1 MAKTERYETVIRLNT
16 DQAKQ
21 EIDAL
26 QKKYEDLRKKQAG
39 LAPDSTKYKSLQKE
53 IDKITSKL
61 EMTKNRVESV
71 NDALQGMSDA
81 KPKQLRDTIR
91 DINALLNS
99 GDIERGSREWKEL
112 TAALKE
118 ANTQLNHIKQETKAS
133 QPIFQGFF
141 KFLNDSWGGL
151 MILFQSV
158 TGITQ
163 TIRKSVEDFAQMEEE
178 MADVRKYTGLADAA
192 VRDLNEDLKRMD
204 TRTSREQLNRLAGSA
219 GRLGKDA
226 KKDILEFVEAGD
238 MINIALGDD
247 LGDGAIEKVGKLAM
261 AFGEDKKK
269 GLKGAMLSTGSAINE
284 LVQNSSAMGGF
295 LVDFTARV
303 AGFGKQIGLT
313 QAQIMGF
320 GTVMD
325 ENLLRDEMAATAFGN
340 MLTKMQT
347 DTEKFARIAG
357 MDVKAFTKLLNED
370 ANAAVLALADNL
382 KKADPQT
389 MMKMLDDMGLD
400 GSRAVAV
407 LATLAD
413 KIDDVRKH
421 QERANKAYQEGTSV
435 IKEYEIKNNTAQA
448 KIDKC
453 KKKFHEMTVELGE
466 RLVPVV
472 EHTITGASVL
482 ARMLSVLTEFI
493 VKHGRAVVILT
504 GYITAMTIAMNIN
517 TIAGKASNA
526 VGTVTNALMK
536 ARMALMNN
544 LRQAYVAWR
553 IVIATVTANHVRL
566 NSAMVDMKRLQMTNI
581 WGALATVILT
591 VGVAIYGAV
600 KAWKSHSEAVRNSL
614 QQVKEMRAQQ
624 ELAGDLNKSVN
635 ESIAEQKTKVEQLTR
650 VIHSNA
656 YSVDERRNAIK
667 TLQSIVP
674 EYHAS
679 ISKEGQLYNDNST
692 AIKQYIRDLKD
703 AALAEAIYQK
713 KVEINKKK
721 LELSFKQNRIE
732 GSLKAVQA
740 YRDTQQQTTNAW
752 VDSDGRVHYTDNKSI
767 ATMTVKTASALE
779 SDRQQKIHEE
789 RLENVKSETKTV
801 EAEDRYLD
809 TVLQKNRKVNELY
822 TKKVTGS
829 NTPVTPTST
838 TPTQY
843 ESESDRKKREAE
855 AKKAA
860 AEKLEQ
866 MREADKEAKAIMDNR
881 LAENLLNYQAGLQDY
896 RQFMAN
902 QEKIQ
907 REGLQARRDAWDE
920 DTAEYAKY
928 QKQLAAL
935 QLNGD
940 QERTRQSAA
949 AIDRDQRIMREW
961 LKSRFDDQNSEYY
974 QNEVA
979 LNEALYEQDIEFL
992 REKAKLYRKGSL
1004 ERMQIEWEIQ
1014 DREDLHQLEQQRT
1027 FQQMVDN
1034 LKTTYLQQG
1043 NAKREQIELNALE
1056 ELNKKKL
1063 LTEEEYQR
1071 AKLAI
1076 QAQYS
1081 QAQTPDEKTA
1091 AAGADMLKVAQT
1103 SAAKDAGTG
1112 TSTPIYGTISM
1123 YVATMD
1129 KLKELYG
1136 QDEKNHE
1143 AYLAAKQQATAQ
1155 FCQQLASEFQAAYQ
1169 TIGNL
1174 MSAASSYYGAQSDY
1188 EVTMT
1193 KKKYEKQIEAAG
1205 NNQKKVKKLQE
1216 QQAKEEA
1223 AIKTKYNN
1231 RQVKIQIAQALAQTA
1246 TNALNAYGS
1255 AAAIPVVGYILA
1267 PIAAAMAVAAGMLQ
1281 VATIKKQAEAQ
1292 QAGYY
1297 EGGFTGGKR
1306 YRKEAGIV
1314 HEGEFV
1320 ANHQAVNNPNVLP
1333 FLNFLD
1339 QAQRNNT
1346 VGSLTAQDV
1355 SRSMGAAGTTQ
1366 MITPIVNVNT
1376 DNEELRD
1383 AVDGQREATQ
1393 LLVQRLDE
1401 GIQAFAVIDGPNGL
1415 YQALKRFERLIS
1427 KK

>member
-226 KKDILEFVEAGD
+226 KKDIMEFVEAGD
-238 MINIALGDD
+238 MINISLGDD

-692 AIKQYIRDLKD
+692 AIKQYIQDLKD

-740 YRDTQQQTTNAW
+740 YRDANPELF
-752 VDSDGRVHYTDNKSI
+752 VSRKSG
-767 ATMTVKTASALE
+767 AYVGASAIGDGQEMNGYLID
-779 SDRQQKIHEE
+779 SKRQQKIHEE

-838 TPTQY
+838 SPTQY

-896 RQFMAN
+896 RRFMDN

-949 AIDRDQRIMREW
+949 AINRDHKIMREW
-961 LKSRFDDQNSEYY
+961 LKSRFNDQNSEYY

-1027 FQQMVDN
+1027 FQQMVDD

-1043 NAKREQIELNALE
+1043 NAKREQMELNALE

-1112 TSTPIYGTISM
+1112 TSTPIYGNISM

-1155 FCQQLASEFQAAYQ
+1155 FCQQLASEFQSAYQ

-1188 EVTMT
+1188 EVAMT

-1346 VGSLTAQDV
+1346 VGSLTSADV
-1355 SRSMGAAGTTQ
+1355 SRSVGSTQ
-1366 MITPIVNVNT
+1366 VVTPIVNVQNNN
-1376 DNEELRD
+1376 DELRD
-1383 AVDGQREATQ
+1383 TVEASREATEM
-1393 LLVQRLDE
+1393 LVQKLDD
-1401 GIQAFAVIDGPNGL
+1401 GIESYMVVDDNDVEFL
-1415 YQALKRFERLIS
+1415 YRKLKRHERLIN

>member
-21 EIDAL
+21 EIDTL

-163 TIRKSVEDFAQMEEE
+163 TIRKSVEDYAQMEEE

-370 ANAAVLALADNL
+370 ANAAVLALADSL

-581 WGALATVILT
+581 WGALATVVLT

-692 AIKQYIRDLKD
+692 AIKQYIQDLKD

-740 YRDTQQQTTNAW
+740 YRDANPELF
-752 VDSDGRVHYTDNKSI
+752 VSRKSG
-767 ATMTVKTASALE
+767 AYVGASAIGDGQEMNGYLID
-779 SDRQQKIHEE
+779 SKRQQKIHEE

-809 TVLQKNRKVNELY
+809 TVLKKNRKVNELY

-838 TPTQY
+838 SPTQY

-855 AKKAA
+855 AKKAN

-896 RQFMAN
+896 RQFMDN
-902 QEKIQ
+902 QERIQ

-940 QERTRQSAA
+940 QERTRQSAS
-949 AIDRDQRIMREW
+949 AIDRDHKVMREW

-992 REKAKLYRKGSL
+992 QEKAKLYRKGSL
-1004 ERMQIEWEIQ
+1004 ERMQIEWEIEDKE
-1014 DREDLHQLEQQRT
+1014 DRHQLEKQRT
-1027 FQQMVDN
+1027 FQQMVEE

-1043 NAKREQIELNALE
+1043 NAKREQLELNALE
-1056 ELNKKKL
+1056 ELNKQGL
-1063 LTEEEYQR
+1063 LKEEEYQR

-1076 QAQYS
+1076 KAQYA
-1081 QAQTPDEKTA
+1081 QAQTPDENTA
-1091 AAGADMLKVAQT
+1091 AVGADMLKVAQAA
-1103 SAAKDAGTG
+1103 AAKDAGSGTTTPITG
-1112 TSTPIYGTISM
+1112 TVTM
-1123 YVATMD
+1123 YMATME

-1143 AYLAAKQQATAQ
+1143 AYLEAKRLATSQ
-1155 FCQQLASEFQAAYQ
+1155 FCQQLVSEFQAAYQ
-1169 TIGNL
+1169 GIGQML
-1174 MSAASSYYGAQSDY
+1174 SALSSLYSAQADY
-1188 EVTMT
+1188 ETAIT
-1193 KKKYEKQIEAAG
+1193 RKKYEKQIAAAG

-1216 QQAKEEA
+1216 KQAKEEA
-1223 AIKTKYNN
+1223 AIKSKYNK
-1231 RQVKIQIAQALAQTA
+1231 RQMVIQISQAIAQTAMNALQAYGWGMLVGGPIVAAIMAAMATAAGMIQIAA
-1246 TNALNAYGS
+1246 
-1255 AAAIPVVGYILA
+1255 
-1267 PIAAAMAVAAGMLQ
+1267 
-1281 VATIKKQAEAQ
+1281 IKKQQQAQ
-1292 QAGYY
+1292 EAGYY

-1355 SRSMGAAGTTQ
+1355 SRSMGAGGTTQ
-1366 MITPIVNVNT
+1366 MITPIVNVQN
-1376 DNEELRD
+1376 DNPELLDTLERVNENQD
-1383 AVDGQREATQ
+1383 RLATQ
-1393 LLVQRLDE
+1393 LEL
-1401 GIQAFAVIDGPNGL
+1401 GIGVDFPIDGDNGL
-1415 YQALKRFERLIS
+1415 YRRLKRYEKLIS

>member
-192 VRDLNEDLKRMD
+192 VRDLNEDLKRME

-226 KKDILEFVEAGD
+226 KKDIMEFVEAGD
-238 MINIALGDD
+238 MINISLGDD

-347 DTEKFARIAG
+347 DTDKFARIAG

-448 KIDKC
+448 KIEKC

-472 EHTITGASVL
+472 EHTITGASFL
-482 ARMLSVLTEFI
+482 AKMLSVLTEFT

-504 GYITAMTIAMNIN
+504 GYITAMTIAMKTN

-566 NSAMVDMKRLQMTNI
+566 NSAMVDMQRLQMTNI

-591 VGVAIYGAV
+591 VGIAIYGAV

-614 QQVKEMRAQQ
+614 QQAREMRAQQ
-624 ELAGDLNKSVN
+624 ELARDLNKSVN

-692 AIKQYIRDLKD
+692 AIKQYIQDLKD

-740 YRDTQQQTTNAW
+740 YRDANPELF
-752 VDSDGRVHYTDNKSI
+752 VSRKSG
-767 ATMTVKTASALE
+767 AYVGASAIGDGQEMNGYLID
-779 SDRQQKIHEE
+779 SKRQQKIHEE

-838 TPTQY
+838 SPTQY
-843 ESESDRKKREAE
+843 ESESDRKKREVE
-855 AKKAA
+855 AKKAE
-860 AEKLEQ
+860 AEKLKK

-949 AIDRDQRIMREW
+949 AIERDHKIMREW

-992 REKAKLYRKGSL
+992 QEKAKLYRKGSL

-1034 LKTTYLQQG
+1034 LKTSYLQLG
-1043 NAKREQIELNALE
+1043 NAKREQLELNALE

-1081 QAQTPDEKTA
+1081 QAQTPDEKTE

-1143 AYLAAKQQATAQ
+1143 AYLAAKQQATSQ
-1155 FCQQLASEFQAAYQ
+1155 FCQQLASEFQTAYQ

-1188 EVTMT
+1188 EVAMT

-1216 QQAKEEA
+1216 KQAKEEA

-1255 AAAIPVVGYILA
+1255 VVGIPVVGPTLA

-1281 VATIKKQAEAQ
+1281 VAAIKKQAEAQ

-1306 YRKEAGIV
+1306 YRKEAGVV

-1393 LLVQRLDE
+1393 LLVQRLAE

-1415 YQALKRFERLIS
+1415 YQALKRYERLIS

>member
-178 MADVRKYTGLADAA
+178 MADVRKLTGLADAA

-357 MDVKAFTKLLNED
+357 MDVKAFTDLLNKD
-370 ANAAVLALADNL
+370 ANAAVLALADSL

-413 KIDDVRKH
+413 KIDDVRRH

-544 LRQAYVAWR
+544 LQQAYVAWR

-667 TLQSIVP
+667 TLQNIVP

-679 ISKEGQLYNDNST
+679 ISKEGQLYNDNSA
-692 AIKQYIRDLKD
+692 AIKQYIQDLKD

-740 YRDTQQQTTNAW
+740 YRDANPELF
-752 VDSDGRVHYTDNKSI
+752 KSRKSG
-767 ATMTVKTASALE
+767 AYVGASAIGAGQEMNHNLIE
-779 SDRQQKIHEE
+779 SKRQQKIHEE

-838 TPTQY
+838 SPTQY
-843 ESESDRKKREAE
+843 ESESDRKKRETE
-855 AKKAA
+855 AKKAN

-866 MREADKEAKAIMDNR
+866 MREADKETKAIMDNR
-881 LAENLLNYQAGLQDY
+881 LAENMLNYQAGLQDY

-902 QEKIQ
+902 QERIQ

-940 QERTRQSAA
+940 QERTRQTVA
-949 AIDRDQRIMREW
+949 AIDRDHKIMREW

-992 REKAKLYRKGSL
+992 QEKAKLYRKGSL

-1027 FQQMVDN
+1027 FQQMAEN
-1034 LKTTYLQQG
+1034 LKTTYLQQS
-1043 NAKREQIELNALE
+1043 NAKREQLELNALE

-1081 QAQTPDEKTA
+1081 QVQTPDEKTTS
-1091 AAGADMLKVAQT
+1091 AGTDMLKVAQN
-1103 SAAKDAGTG
+1103 SAAKDVGSG
-1112 TSTPIYGTISM
+1112 TSTPIYGTIAM

-1136 QDEKNHE
+1136 QDEQNHA
-1143 AYLAAKQQATAQ
+1143 AYLAAKQQATSQ
-1155 FCQQLASEFQAAYQ
+1155 FCQQLASEFQTAYQ

-1188 EVTMT
+1188 EVAMT
-1193 KKKYEKQIEAAG
+1193 KKKYEKEIEAAG
-1205 NNQKKVKKLQE
+1205 NNEKKVKILKE
-1216 QQAKEEA
+1216 KQAKEEA

-1231 RQVKIQIAQALAQTA
+1231 KQVKIQIAQAVAQTA
-1246 TNALNAYGS
+1246 MNALAAYGS

-1267 PIAAAMAVAAGMLQ
+1267 PIAAAMAVAAGIMQ
-1281 VATIKKQAEAQ
+1281 VAAIKKQAAAQ

-1306 YRKEAGIV
+1306 YRKEAGVV

-1320 ANHQAVNNPNVLP
+1320 ANHQAVNNPNILP

-1355 SRSMGAAGTTQ
+1355 SRSMGAGGTTQ
-1366 MITPIVNVNT
+1366 MITPIVNVQT

-1383 AVDGQREATQ
+1383 TLERANDANE
-1393 LLVQRLDE
+1393 RLASAIAA
-1401 GIQAFAVIDGPNGL
+1401 GIHAYVTIDGPDGVKKKMDD
-1415 YQALKRFERLIS
+1415 YERLMNN
-1427 KK
+1427 K

>member
-204 TRTSREQLNRLAGSA
+204 TRTSREQLNQLAGSA

-226 KKDILEFVEAGD
+226 KKDIMEFVEAGD
-238 MINIALGDD
+238 MINISLGDD

-370 ANAAVLALADNL
+370 ANAAVLALADSL

-544 LRQAYVAWR
+544 LRKAYVAWR

-679 ISKEGQLYNDNST
+679 ISKEGQLYNDNSA
-692 AIKQYIRDLKD
+692 AIKQYIQDLKD

-740 YRDTQQQTTNAW
+740 YRDANPELF
-752 VDSDGRVHYTDNKSI
+752 VSKKSG
-767 ATMTVKTASALE
+767 AYVGASAIGDGQEMNGYLID
-779 SDRQQKIHEE
+779 SKRQQKIHEE

-838 TPTQY
+838 SPTQY

-860 AEKLEQ
+860 AEKIEQ

-949 AIDRDQRIMREW
+949 AIDRDHKIMREW

-1027 FQQMVDN
+1027 FQQMVDD
-1034 LKTTYLQQG
+1034 LKTTYLQQS
-1043 NAKREQIELNALE
+1043 NAKREQMELNALE

-1081 QAQTPDEKTA
+1081 QAQTPDEKTT
-1091 AAGADMLKVAQT
+1091 AAGADMLKVAKT

-1143 AYLAAKQQATAQ
+1143 AYLAAKQLATAQ

-1188 EVTMT
+1188 EVAMT

-1216 QQAKEEA
+1216 KQAKEEA

-1255 AAAIPVVGYILA
+1255 VVGIPVVGPTLA

-1281 VATIKKQAEAQ
+1281 VAAIKKQAEAQ

-1306 YRKEAGIV
+1306 YRKEAGVV

-1346 VGSLTAQDV
+1346 VGSLTAEDV
-1355 SRSMGAAGTTQ
+1355 SRSMGSVGSNQVVA
-1366 MITPIVNVNT
+1366 PVVNVNV
-1376 DNEELRD
+1376 DNDRLNSALERVNENQDRL
-1383 AVDGQREATQ
+1383 ATQ
-1393 LLVQRLDE
+1393 LEQ
-1401 GIQAFAVIDGPNGL
+1401 GIGVDFPIDGENGL
-1415 YQALKRFERLIS
+1415 YRRLKKYEKLIN

>member
-226 KKDILEFVEAGD
+226 KKDIMEFVEAGD
-238 MINIALGDD
+238 MINISLGDD

-370 ANAAVLALADNL
+370 ANAAVLALADSL

-679 ISKEGQLYNDNST
+679 ISKEGQLYNDNSA
-692 AIKQYIRDLKD
+692 AIKQYIQDLKD

-721 LELSFKQNRIE
+721 LELNFKQNRIE

-740 YRDTQQQTTNAW
+740 YRDANPELFE
-752 VDSDGRVHYTDNKSI
+752 SRKSG
-767 ATMTVKTASALE
+767 AYVGASAIGDGQEMNQNLID
-779 SDRQQKIHEE
+779 SKRQQKIHEE

-838 TPTQY
+838 SPTQY

-896 RQFMAN
+896 RQFMVN

-949 AIDRDQRIMREW
+949 AIDRDHKIMREW

-974 QNEVA
+974 HNEVA

-992 REKAKLYRKGSL
+992 QEKAKLYRKGSL

-1027 FQQMVDN
+1027 FQQMVDD

-1043 NAKREQIELNALE
+1043 NAKREQMELNALE

-1129 KLKELYG
+1129 KLKELYE

-1155 FCQQLASEFQAAYQ
+1155 FCQQLASEFQTAYQ

-1188 EVTMT
+1188 EVAMT

-1216 QQAKEEA
+1216 KQAKEEA

-1231 RQVKIQIAQALAQTA
+1231 RQMKIQIAQALAQTA

-1306 YRKEAGIV
+1306 YRKEAGVV

>member
-192 VRDLNEDLKRMD
+192 VRDLNEDLKRTD

-226 KKDILEFVEAGD
+226 KKDIMEFVEAGD

-313 QAQIMGF
+313 QAQIMGY

-340 MLTKMQT
+340 MLTKIQT

-591 VGVAIYGAV
+591 VGVAVYGAV

-679 ISKEGQLYNDNST
+679 ISKEGQLYNDNSA
-692 AIKQYIRDLKD
+692 AIKQYIQDLKD

-740 YRDTQQQTTNAW
+740 YRDANPELFE
-752 VDSDGRVHYTDNKSI
+752 SRKSG
-767 ATMTVKTASALE
+767 AYVGASAIGDGQEMNQNLIN
-779 SDRQQKIHEE
+779 SKRQQKIHKE

-838 TPTQY
+838 SPTQY

-940 QERTRQSAA
+940 QERTRQTVA
-949 AIDRDQRIMREW
+949 AIDRDHKIMREW

-974 QNEVA
+974 QNEVV
-979 LNEALYEQDIEFL
+979 LNEALYKQDIEFL
-992 REKAKLYRKGSL
+992 REKAKRYREGSL

-1034 LKTTYLQQG
+1034 LKTTYLQQS
-1043 NAKREQIELNALE
+1043 NAKREQMELNALE

-1143 AYLAAKQQATAQ
+1143 AYLAAKQQATSQ

-1188 EVTMT
+1188 EVAMT

-1246 TNALNAYGS
+1246 QNALAAYGS

-1320 ANHQAVNNPNVLP
+1320 ANHQAVNNPNILP

-1346 VGSLTAQDV
+1346 VGSLTAEDV

-1366 MITPIVNVNT
+1366 MITPIVNVQN
-1376 DNEELRD
+1376 DNPELLDTLERVNENQD
-1383 AVDGQREATQ
+1383 RLATQ
-1393 LLVQRLDE
+1393 LEL
-1401 GIQAFAVIDGPNGL
+1401 GIGVDFPIDGDNGL
-1415 YQALKRFERLIS
+1415 YRRLKRYEKLIS

>member
-226 KKDILEFVEAGD
+226 KKDIMEFVEAGD
-238 MINIALGDD
+238 MINISLGDD

-692 AIKQYIRDLKD
+692 AIKQYIQDLKD

-740 YRDTQQQTTNAW
+740 YRDANPELF
-752 VDSDGRVHYTDNKSI
+752 VSRKSG
-767 ATMTVKTASALE
+767 AYVGASAIGDGQEMNGYLID
-779 SDRQQKIHEE
+779 SKRQQKIHEE

-838 TPTQY
+838 SPTQY

-896 RQFMAN
+896 RRFMDN

-949 AIDRDQRIMREW
+949 AINRDHKIMREW
-961 LKSRFDDQNSEYY
+961 LKSRFNDQNSEYY

-1027 FQQMVDN
+1027 FQQMVDD

-1043 NAKREQIELNALE
+1043 NAKREQMELNALE

-1155 FCQQLASEFQAAYQ
+1155 FCQQLASEFQSAYQ

-1188 EVTMT
+1188 EVAMT

-1346 VGSLTAQDV
+1346 VGSLTSADV
-1355 SRSMGAAGTTQ
+1355 SRSVGSTQ
-1366 MITPIVNVNT
+1366 VVTPIVNVQNNN
-1376 DNEELRD
+1376 DELRD
-1383 AVDGQREATQ
+1383 TVEASREATEM
-1393 LLVQRLDE
+1393 LVQKLDD
-1401 GIQAFAVIDGPNGL
+1401 GIESYMVVDDNDVEFL
-1415 YQALKRFERLIS
+1415 YRKLKRHERLIN

>member
-226 KKDILEFVEAGD
+226 KKDIMEFVEAGD
-238 MINIALGDD
+238 MINISLGDD

-504 GYITAMTIAMNIN
+504 GYITSMTIAMNIN

-536 ARMALMNN
+536 ARMALMSN

-614 QQVKEMRAQQ
+614 QEVKEMRAQQ
-624 ELAGDLNKSVN
+624 ELAKDMNKSVS

-692 AIKQYIRDLKD
+692 AIKQYIQDLKD

-740 YRDTQQQTTNAW
+740 YRDANPELFE
-752 VDSDGRVHYTDNKSI
+752 SRKSG
-767 ATMTVKTASALE
+767 AYVGASAIGDGQEMNQNLIE
-779 SDRQQKIHEE
+779 SKRQQKIHEE

-838 TPTQY
+838 SPTQY

-940 QERTRQSAA
+940 QERTRQTVA
-949 AIDRDQRIMREW
+949 AIDRDHKIMREW

-974 QNEVA
+974 QNEVV
-979 LNEALYEQDIEFL
+979 LNEALYKQDIEFL
-992 REKAKLYRKGSL
+992 REKAKRYREGSL

-1043 NAKREQIELNALE
+1043 NAKREQMELNALE

-1091 AAGADMLKVAQT
+1091 DAGADMLKVAQT

-1143 AYLAAKQQATAQ
+1143 AYLAAKQQATSQ

-1188 EVTMT
+1188 EVAMT

-1246 TNALNAYGS
+1246 QNALAAYGS
-1255 AAAIPVVGYILA
+1255 AAAIPVVGNILA

-1320 ANHQAVNNPNVLP
+1320 ANHQAVNNPNILP

-1366 MITPIVNVNT
+1366 MITPIVNVQN
-1376 DNEELRD
+1376 DNPELLD
-1383 AVDGQREATQ
+1383 ALERVNENQDRLATQ
-1393 LLVQRLDE
+1393 LEL
-1401 GIQAFAVIDGPNGL
+1401 GIGVDLPIAGEDGL
-1415 YQALKRFERLIS
+1415 YNRMRRYQNLLKS
-1427 KK
+1427 K

>member
-226 KKDILEFVEAGD
+226 KKDIMEFVEAGD
-238 MINIALGDD
+238 MINISLGDD

-347 DTEKFARIAG
+347 DTDKFARIAG

-448 KIDKC
+448 KIEKC

-472 EHTITGASVL
+472 EHTITGASFL
-482 ARMLSVLTEFI
+482 AKMLSVLTEFT

-504 GYITAMTIAMNIN
+504 GYITAMTIAMKTN

-566 NSAMVDMKRLQMTNI
+566 NSAMVDMQRLQMTNI

-591 VGVAIYGAV
+591 VGIAIYGAV

-614 QQVKEMRAQQ
+614 QQAREMRAQQ
-624 ELAGDLNKSVN
+624 ELARDLNKSVN

-692 AIKQYIRDLKD
+692 AIKQYIQDLKD

-740 YRDTQQQTTNAW
+740 YRDANTELF
-752 VDSDGRVHYTDNKSI
+752 VSRKSG
-767 ATMTVKTASALE
+767 AYVGASAIGDGQEMNGYLID
-779 SDRQQKIHEE
+779 SKRQQKIHEE

-838 TPTQY
+838 SPTQY
-843 ESESDRKKREAE
+843 ESESDRKKREVE
-855 AKKAA
+855 AKKAE
-860 AEKLEQ
+860 AEKLKK

-949 AIDRDQRIMREW
+949 AIERDHKIMREW

-992 REKAKLYRKGSL
+992 QEKAKLYRKGSL

-1034 LKTTYLQQG
+1034 LKTSYLQLG
-1043 NAKREQIELNALE
+1043 NAKREQLELNALE

-1081 QAQTPDEKTA
+1081 QAQTPDEKTE

-1143 AYLAAKQQATAQ
+1143 AYLAAKQQATSQ
-1155 FCQQLASEFQAAYQ
+1155 FCQQLASEFQTAYQ

-1188 EVTMT
+1188 EVAMT

-1216 QQAKEEA
+1216 KQAKEEA

-1255 AAAIPVVGYILA
+1255 VVGIPVVGPTLA

-1281 VATIKKQAEAQ
+1281 VAAIKKQAEAQ

-1306 YRKEAGIV
+1306 YRKEAGVV

-1393 LLVQRLDE
+1393 LLVQRLAE

-1415 YQALKRFERLIS
+1415 YQALKRYERLIS

>member
-226 KKDILEFVEAGD
+226 KKDIMEFVEAGD
-238 MINIALGDD
+238 MINISLGDD

-624 ELAGDLNKSVN
+624 ELAG
-635 ESIAEQKTKVEQLTR
+635 
-650 VIHSNA
+650 
-656 YSVDERRNAIK
+656 
-667 TLQSIVP
+667 
-674 EYHAS
+674 
-679 ISKEGQLYNDNST
+679 
-692 AIKQYIRDLKD
+692 
-703 AALAEAIYQK
+703 
-713 KVEINKKK
+713 
-721 LELSFKQNRIE
+721 
-732 GSLKAVQA
+732 
-740 YRDTQQQTTNAW
+740 
-752 VDSDGRVHYTDNKSI
+752 
-767 ATMTVKTASALE
+767 
-779 SDRQQKIHEE
+779 
-789 RLENVKSETKTV
+789 
-801 EAEDRYLD
+801 
-809 TVLQKNRKVNELY
+809 
-822 TKKVTGS
+822 
-829 NTPVTPTST
+829 
-838 TPTQY
+838 
-843 ESESDRKKREAE
+843 
-855 AKKAA
+855 
-860 AEKLEQ
+860 
-866 MREADKEAKAIMDNR
+866 
-881 LAENLLNYQAGLQDY
+881 
-896 RQFMAN
+896 
-902 QEKIQ
+902 
-907 REGLQARRDAWDE
+907 
-920 DTAEYAKY
+920 
-928 QKQLAAL
+928 
-935 QLNGD
+935 
-940 QERTRQSAA
+940 
-949 AIDRDQRIMREW
+949 
-961 LKSRFDDQNSEYY
+961 
-974 QNEVA
+974 EVFYFA
-979 LNEALYEQDIEFL
+979 
-992 REKAKLYRKGSL
+992 
-1004 ERMQIEWEIQ
+1004 
-1014 DREDLHQLEQQRT
+1014 
-1027 FQQMVDN
+1027 
-1034 LKTTYLQQG
+1034 TTY
-1043 NAKREQIELNALE
+1043 
-1056 ELNKKKL
+1056 
-1063 LTEEEYQR
+1063 
-1071 AKLAI
+1071 
-1076 QAQYS
+1076 
-1081 QAQTPDEKTA
+1081 
-1091 AAGADMLKVAQT
+1091 
-1103 SAAKDAGTG
+1103 
-1112 TSTPIYGTISM
+1112 
-1123 YVATMD
+1123 
-1129 KLKELYG
+1129 
-1136 QDEKNHE
+1136 
-1143 AYLAAKQQATAQ
+1143 
-1155 FCQQLASEFQAAYQ
+1155 
-1169 TIGNL
+1169 
-1174 MSAASSYYGAQSDY
+1174 
-1188 EVTMT
+1188 
-1193 KKKYEKQIEAAG
+1193 
-1205 NNQKKVKKLQE
+1205 
-1216 QQAKEEA
+1216 
-1223 AIKTKYNN
+1223 
-1231 RQVKIQIAQALAQTA
+1231 
-1246 TNALNAYGS
+1246 
-1255 AAAIPVVGYILA
+1255 
-1267 PIAAAMAVAAGMLQ
+1267 
-1281 VATIKKQAEAQ
+1281 
-1292 QAGYY
+1292 
-1297 EGGFTGGKR
+1297 
-1306 YRKEAGIV
+1306 
-1314 HEGEFV
+1314 
-1320 ANHQAVNNPNVLP
+1320 
-1333 FLNFLD
+1333 
-1339 QAQRNNT
+1339 
-1346 VGSLTAQDV
+1346 
-1355 SRSMGAAGTTQ
+1355 SR
-1366 MITPIVNVNT
+1366 
-1376 DNEELRD
+1376 
-1383 AVDGQREATQ
+1383 
-1393 LLVQRLDE
+1393 
-1401 GIQAFAVIDGPNGL
+1401 
-1415 YQALKRFERLIS
+1415 
-1427 KK
+1427 

>member
-226 KKDILEFVEAGD
+226 KKDIMEFVEAGD
-238 MINIALGDD
+238 MINISLGDD

-370 ANAAVLALADNL
+370 ANAAVLALADSL

-679 ISKEGQLYNDNST
+679 ISKEGQLYNDNSA
-692 AIKQYIRDLKD
+692 AIKQYIQNLKD

-740 YRDTQQQTTNAW
+740 YRDANPELFE
-752 VDSDGRVHYTDNKSI
+752 SRKSG
-767 ATMTVKTASALE
+767 AYVGASAIGDGQEMNQNLID
-779 SDRQQKIHEE
+779 SKRQQKIHEE

-801 EAEDRYLD
+801 EAEDKYLD

-838 TPTQY
+838 SPTQY

-949 AIDRDQRIMREW
+949 AIDRDHKIMREW

-992 REKAKLYRKGSL
+992 QEKAKLYRKGSL

-1043 NAKREQIELNALE
+1043 NAKREQMELNALE

-1188 EVTMT
+1188 EVAMT

-1255 AAAIPVVGYILA
+1255 VVGIPVVGPTLA

-1281 VATIKKQAEAQ
+1281 VAAIKKQAEAQ

-1306 YRKEAGIV
+1306 YRKEAGVV

-1320 ANHQAVNNPNVLP
+1320 ANHQAVNNPNILP
-1333 FLNFLD
+1333 FLSFLD

-1355 SRSMGAAGTTQ
+1355 SRFIGDGGSANV
-1366 MITPIVNVNT
+1366 TPIVNIENR
-1376 DNEELRD
+1376 NEELLDSIERLND
-1383 AVDGQREATQ
+1383 NQERLAT
-1393 LLVQRLDE
+1393 RLEE
-1401 GIQAFAVIDGPNGL
+1401 GIDVVFDMDEFSRRHKY
-1415 YQALKRFERLIS
+1415 YQKMKERV
-1427 KK
+1427 

>member
-71 NDALQGMSDA
+71 NDALKGMSDA

-226 KKDILEFVEAGD
+226 KKDIMEFVEAGD
-238 MINIALGDD
+238 MINISLGDD

-370 ANAAVLALADNL
+370 ANAAVLALADSL

-656 YSVDERRNAIK
+656 YSIDERRNAIK
-667 TLQSIVP
+667 TLQSIKP

-679 ISKEGQLYNDNST
+679 ISKEGQLYNENSA
-692 AIKQYIRDLKD
+692 AIKQYIQDLKD
-703 AALAEAIYQK
+703 AALAEAIYRK

-732 GSLKAVQA
+732 ESLKAVQA
-740 YRDTQQQTTNAW
+740 YRDANPELF
-752 VDSDGRVHYTDNKSI
+752 VSRKSG
-767 ATMTVKTASALE
+767 AYVGASAIGDGQEMNQNLID
-779 SDRQQKIHEE
+779 SKRQQKIHEE

-838 TPTQY
+838 SPTQY

-855 AKKAA
+855 AKKAN
-860 AEKLEQ
+860 AEELEQ

-940 QERTRQSAA
+940 QERTRQTVA
-949 AIDRDQRIMREW
+949 AIDRDHKIMREW

-974 QNEVA
+974 QNEVV
-979 LNEALYEQDIEFL
+979 LNEALYKQDIEFL
-992 REKAKLYRKGSL
+992 REKAKRYREGSL

-1034 LKTTYLQQG
+1034 LKTTYLQQS
-1043 NAKREQIELNALE
+1043 NAKREQMELNALE

-1143 AYLAAKQQATAQ
+1143 AYLAAKQQATSQ

-1188 EVTMT
+1188 EVAMT

-1255 AAAIPVVGYILA
+1255 AAAIPVVGHTLA

-1306 YRKEAGIV
+1306 YRKEAGVV

-1320 ANHQAVNNPNVLP
+1320 ANHQAVNNPNILP

-1366 MITPIVNVNT
+1366 MITPIVNVSN
-1376 DNEELRD
+1376 DNPELLD
-1383 AVDGQREATQ
+1383 ALERVNDNQDRLATK
-1393 LLVQRLDE
+1393 LEE
-1401 GIQAFAVIDGPNGL
+1401 GIDVLFDMDEFDRRHKYHQKMKDRV
-1415 YQALKRFERLIS
+1415 
-1427 KK
+1427 

>member
-226 KKDILEFVEAGD
+226 KKDIMEFVEAGD
-238 MINIALGDD
+238 MINISLGDD

-504 GYITAMTIAMNIN
+504 GYITAMTIAMKIN

-679 ISKEGQLYNDNST
+679 ISKEGQLYNENST
-692 AIKQYIRDLKD
+692 AIKQYIQDLKD

-740 YRDTQQQTTNAW
+740 YRDANPELF
-752 VDSDGRVHYTDNKSI
+752 VSRKSG
-767 ATMTVKTASALE
+767 AYVGASAIGDGQEMNGYLID
-779 SDRQQKIHEE
+779 SKRQQKIHEE

-829 NTPVTPTST
+829 NTPVTLTST
-838 TPTQY
+838 SPTQY

-860 AEKLEQ
+860 AEKIEQ

-881 LAENLLNYQAGLQDY
+881 LAENMLNYQAGLQDY
-896 RQFMAN
+896 RQFMVN

-949 AIDRDQRIMREW
+949 AIDRDHKIMREW

-1014 DREDLHQLEQQRT
+1014 DREDLHQLEQHRS
-1027 FQQMVDN
+1027 FQQMVDD
-1034 LKTTYLQQG
+1034 LKTTYLQQS
-1043 NAKREQIELNALE
+1043 NAKREQMELNALE

-1136 QDEKNHE
+1136 QDEQNHA

-1188 EVTMT
+1188 EVAMT
-1193 KKKYEKQIEAAG
+1193 KKKYEMQIEAAG

-1216 QQAKEEA
+1216 KQAKEEA

-1255 AAAIPVVGYILA
+1255 VVGIPVVGPTLA

-1281 VATIKKQAEAQ
+1281 VAAIKKQAEAQ

-1306 YRKEAGIV
+1306 YRKEAGVV

-1393 LLVQRLDE
+1393 LLVQRLAE

-1415 YQALKRFERLIS
+1415 YQALKRYERLIS

>member
-204 TRTSREQLNRLAGSA
+204 TRTSREQLNQLAGSA

-370 ANAAVLALADNL
+370 ANAAVLALADSL

-453 KKKFHEMTVELGE
+453 KKKFHEMTVELGG

-504 GYITAMTIAMNIN
+504 GYITAMTIAMNTN

-536 ARMALMNN
+536 ARMALMNK
-544 LRQAYVAWR
+544 LRKAYVAWR

-656 YSVDERRNAIK
+656 YSIDERRNAIK
-667 TLQSIVP
+667 TLQSIKP

-679 ISKEGQLYNDNST
+679 ISKEGKLYNENSA
-692 AIKQYIRDLKD
+692 AIKQYIQDLKD
-703 AALAEAIYQK
+703 AALAEAIYRK

-740 YRDTQQQTTNAW
+740 YRDANPELFVSRKSGAYVGARAIGDGQEMNGYLI
-752 VDSDGRVHYTDNKSI
+752 DSK
-767 ATMTVKTASALE
+767 
-779 SDRQQKIHEE
+779 RQQKIHEE

-809 TVLQKNRKVNELY
+809 TVLKKNKKVNELY

-829 NTPVTPTST
+829 NTHVTPTST
-838 TPTQY
+838 SPTQY

-920 DTAEYAKY
+920 DTEEYAKY

-940 QERTRQSAA
+940 QERTRQTVA
-949 AIDRDQRIMREW
+949 AIDRDHKIMREW

-992 REKAKLYRKGSL
+992 QKKAKRYREGSL

-1034 LKTTYLQQG
+1034 LKTTYLQQS
-1043 NAKREQIELNALE
+1043 NAKREQLELNALE

-1091 AAGADMLKVAQT
+1091 AAGADMLKVAKT

-1136 QDEKNHE
+1136 QDEQNHA
-1143 AYLAAKQQATAQ
+1143 AYLAAKQQATSQ
-1155 FCQQLASEFQAAYQ
+1155 FCQQLASEFQTAYQ

-1188 EVTMT
+1188 EVAMT

-1205 NNQKKVKKLQE
+1205 NNQKKVKKIQE
-1216 QQAKEEA
+1216 KQAKEEA

-1255 AAAIPVVGYILA
+1255 VVGIPVVGPTLA

-1281 VATIKKQAEAQ
+1281 VAAIKKQAEAQ

-1306 YRKEAGIV
+1306 YRKEAGVV

-1346 VGSLTAQDV
+1346 VGSLTAEDV
-1355 SRSMGAAGTTQ
+1355 SRSMGSVGSNQVVA
-1366 MITPIVNVNT
+1366 PVVNVNV
-1376 DNEELRD
+1376 DNDRLNSALERVNENQDRL
-1383 AVDGQREATQ
+1383 ATQ
-1393 LLVQRLDE
+1393 LEQ
-1401 GIQAFAVIDGPNGL
+1401 GIGVDVPIDGENGL
-1415 YQALKRFERLIS
+1415 YRRLKIYEKLIN

>member
-226 KKDILEFVEAGD
+226 KKDIMEFVEAGD
-238 MINIALGDD
+238 MINISLGDD

-536 ARMALMNN
+536 ARMALMSN

-614 QQVKEMRAQQ
+614 QEVKEMRAQQ
-624 ELAGDLNKSVN
+624 ELAKDMNKSVS

-692 AIKQYIRDLKD
+692 AIKQYIQDLKD

-721 LELSFKQNRIE
+721 LELSFKKNRIE

-752 VDSDGRVHYTDNKSI
+752 VDSNGRVHYTDNESI

-838 TPTQY
+838 SPTQY

-855 AKKAA
+855 AKKAN

-881 LAENLLNYQAGLQDY
+881 LAENMLNYQAGLQDY
-896 RQFMAN
+896 RQYMAN
-902 QEKIQ
+902 QERIQ

-940 QERTRQSAA
+940 QERTRQTVA
-949 AIDRDQRIMREW
+949 AIDRDHKIMREW

-992 REKAKLYRKGSL
+992 QEKAKLYRKGSL

-1027 FQQMVDN
+1027 FQQMAEN
-1034 LKTTYLQQG
+1034 LKTTYLQQS
-1043 NAKREQIELNALE
+1043 NAKREQLELNALE

-1081 QAQTPDEKTA
+1081 QVQTPDEKTTS
-1091 AAGADMLKVAQT
+1091 AGTDMLKVAQK
-1103 SAAKDAGTG
+1103 SAAKDVGSG
-1112 TSTPIYGTISM
+1112 TSTPIYGTIAM

-1136 QDEKNHE
+1136 QDEQNHA
-1143 AYLAAKQQATAQ
+1143 AYLAAKQQATSQ
-1155 FCQQLASEFQAAYQ
+1155 FCQQLASEFQTAYQ

-1188 EVTMT
+1188 EVAMT
-1193 KKKYEKQIEAAG
+1193 KKKYEKEIEAAG
-1205 NNQKKVKKLQE
+1205 NNEKKVKILKE
-1216 QQAKEEA
+1216 KQAKEEA

-1231 RQVKIQIAQALAQTA
+1231 KQVKIQIAQAVAQTA
-1246 TNALNAYGS
+1246 MNALAAYGS

-1267 PIAAAMAVAAGMLQ
+1267 PIAAAMAVAAGIMQ
-1281 VATIKKQAEAQ
+1281 VAAIKKQAAAQ

-1306 YRKEAGIV
+1306 YRKEAGVV

-1346 VGSLTAQDV
+1346 VGSLSSEDI
-1355 SRSMGAAGTTQ
+1355 SRVIGGGGTTNV
-1366 MITPIVNVNT
+1366 TPIVNIDNRNDELLNTLERVN
-1376 DNEELRD
+1376 DNQDRL
-1383 AVDGQREATQ
+1383 ATK
-1393 LLVQRLDE
+1393 LEE
-1401 GIQAFAVIDGPNGL
+1401 GIDLIFDMDEFDRKHKYHQ
-1415 YQALKRFERLIS
+1415 KMKERV
-1427 KK
+1427 

>member
-99 GDIERGSREWKEL
+99 GGVERGSREWKEL

-118 ANTQLNHIKQETKAS
+118 ANTQLNNIKQETKAS

-204 TRTSREQLNRLAGSA
+204 TRTSREQLNQLAGSA

-370 ANAAVLALADNL
+370 ANAAVLALADSL

-448 KIDKC
+448 KIEKC

-472 EHTITGASVL
+472 EHTITGASFL
-482 ARMLSVLTEFI
+482 AKMLSVLTEFI

-504 GYITAMTIAMNIN
+504 GYITAMTIAMNTN

-526 VGTVTNALMK
+526 VGTITNALMK

-656 YSVDERRNAIK
+656 YSIDERRNAIK
-667 TLQSIVP
+667 TLQSIKP

-679 ISKEGQLYNDNST
+679 ISKEGKLYNENSA
-692 AIKQYIRDLKD
+692 AIKQYIQDLKD
-703 AALAEAIYQK
+703 AALAEAIYRK

-740 YRDTQQQTTNAW
+740 YRDANPELFVSRKSGAYVGARAIGDGQEMNGYLI
-752 VDSDGRVHYTDNKSI
+752 DSK
-767 ATMTVKTASALE
+767 
-779 SDRQQKIHEE
+779 RQQKIHEE

-809 TVLQKNRKVNELY
+809 TVLKKNRKVNELY

-838 TPTQY
+838 SPTQY

-855 AKKAA
+855 AKKAN

-881 LAENLLNYQAGLQDY
+881 LAENMLNYQAGLQDY

-902 QEKIQ
+902 QERIQ

-940 QERTRQSAA
+940 QERTRQTVA
-949 AIDRDQRIMREW
+949 AIDRDHKIMREW

-1043 NAKREQIELNALE
+1043 NAKREQMELNALE

-1188 EVTMT
+1188 EVAMT

-1306 YRKEAGIV
+1306 YRKEAGVV

-1346 VGSLTAQDV
+1346 VGSLTAEDV
-1355 SRSMGAAGTTQ
+1355 SRSMGSGGSNQVVA
-1366 MITPIVNVNT
+1366 PVVNVNV
-1376 DNEELRD
+1376 DNDRLNSALERVNENQDRL
-1383 AVDGQREATQ
+1383 ATQ
-1393 LLVQRLDE
+1393 LEQ
-1401 GIQAFAVIDGPNGL
+1401 GIGVDVPIDGENGL
-1415 YQALKRFERLIS
+1415 YRRFKKYEKLIN

>member
-163 TIRKSVEDFAQMEEE
+163 TIRKSVEDYAQMEEE

-370 ANAAVLALADNL
+370 ANAAVLALADSL

-517 TIAGKASNA
+517 TIAEKASNA

-591 VGVAIYGAV
+591 VGVAVYGAV

-679 ISKEGQLYNDNST
+679 ISKEGQLYNDNSA
-692 AIKQYIRDLKD
+692 AIKQYIQDLKD

-732 GSLKAVQA
+732 GSLKAVQT
-740 YRDTQQQTTNAW
+740 YRDANPELFE
-752 VDSDGRVHYTDNKSI
+752 SRKSG
-767 ATMTVKTASALE
+767 AYVGASAIGDGQEMNQNLIE
-779 SDRQQKIHEE
+779 SKRQQKIHEE

-838 TPTQY
+838 SPTQY

-881 LAENLLNYQAGLQDY
+881 LAENMLNYQAGLQDY

-940 QERTRQSAA
+940 QERTRQTVA
-949 AIDRDQRIMREW
+949 AIDRDHKIMREW

-992 REKAKLYRKGSL
+992 QEKAKLYRKGSL

-1027 FQQMVDN
+1027 FQQMAEN
-1034 LKTTYLQQG
+1034 LKTTYLQQS
-1043 NAKREQIELNALE
+1043 NAKREQLELNALE

-1081 QAQTPDEKTA
+1081 QVQTPDEKTTS
-1091 AAGADMLKVAQT
+1091 AGTDMLKVAQN
-1103 SAAKDAGTG
+1103 SAAKDVGSG
-1112 TSTPIYGTISM
+1112 TSTPIYGTIAM

-1136 QDEKNHE
+1136 QDEQNHA
-1143 AYLAAKQQATAQ
+1143 AYLAAKQQATSQ
-1155 FCQQLASEFQAAYQ
+1155 FCQQLASEFQTAYQ

-1188 EVTMT
+1188 EVAMT
-1193 KKKYEKQIEAAG
+1193 KKKYEKEIEAAG
-1205 NNQKKVKKLQE
+1205 NNEKKVKILKE
-1216 QQAKEEA
+1216 KQAKEEA

-1231 RQVKIQIAQALAQTA
+1231 KQVKIQIAQAVAQTA
-1246 TNALNAYGS
+1246 MNALAAYGS

-1267 PIAAAMAVAAGMLQ
+1267 PIAAAMAVAAGIMQ
-1281 VATIKKQAEAQ
+1281 VAAIKKQAAAQ

-1306 YRKEAGIV
+1306 YRKEAGVV

-1320 ANHQAVNNPNVLP
+1320 ANHQAVNNPNILP

-1355 SRSMGAAGTTQ
+1355 SRSMGAGGTTQ
-1366 MITPIVNVNT
+1366 MITPIVNVQT

-1383 AVDGQREATQ
+1383 TLERANDANE
-1393 LLVQRLDE
+1393 RLASAIAA
-1401 GIQAFAVIDGPNGL
+1401 GIHAYVTIDGPDGVKKKMDD
-1415 YQALKRFERLIS
+1415 YERLMNN
-1427 KK
+1427 K

>member
-99 GDIERGSREWKEL
+99 GGVERGSREWKEL

-118 ANTQLNHIKQETKAS
+118 ANTQLNNIKQETKAS

-204 TRTSREQLNRLAGSA
+204 TRTSREQLNQLAGSA

-370 ANAAVLALADNL
+370 ANAAVLALADSL

-448 KIDKC
+448 KIEKC

-472 EHTITGASVL
+472 EHTITGASFL
-482 ARMLSVLTEFI
+482 AKMLSVLTEFI

-504 GYITAMTIAMNIN
+504 GYITAMTIAMNTN

-526 VGTVTNALMK
+526 VGTITNALMK

-656 YSVDERRNAIK
+656 YSIDERRNAIK
-667 TLQSIVP
+667 TLQSIKP

-679 ISKEGQLYNDNST
+679 ISKEGKLYNENSA
-692 AIKQYIRDLKD
+692 AIKQYIQDLKD
-703 AALAEAIYQK
+703 AALAEAIYRK

-740 YRDTQQQTTNAW
+740 YRDANPELFVSRKSGAYVGARAIGDGQEMNGYLI
-752 VDSDGRVHYTDNKSI
+752 DSK
-767 ATMTVKTASALE
+767 
-779 SDRQQKIHEE
+779 RQQKIHEE

-809 TVLQKNRKVNELY
+809 TVLKKNRKVNELY

-838 TPTQY
+838 SPTQY

-855 AKKAA
+855 AKKAN

-881 LAENLLNYQAGLQDY
+881 LAENMLNYQAGLQDY

-902 QEKIQ
+902 QERIQ

-940 QERTRQSAA
+940 QERTRQTVA
-949 AIDRDQRIMREW
+949 AIDRDHKIMREW

-979 LNEALYEQDIEFL
+979 LNEALYKQDIEFL
-992 REKAKLYRKGSL
+992 KKKAKRYREGSL

-1034 LKTTYLQQG
+1034 LKTTYLQQS
-1043 NAKREQIELNALE
+1043 NAKREHLELNALE

-1091 AAGADMLKVAQT
+1091 AAGADMLKVAKT

-1136 QDEKNHE
+1136 QDEQNHA

-1188 EVTMT
+1188 EVAMT

-1216 QQAKEEA
+1216 KQAKEEA

-1255 AAAIPVVGYILA
+1255 VVGIPVVGPTLA

-1281 VATIKKQAEAQ
+1281 VAAIKKQAEAQ

-1306 YRKEAGIV
+1306 YRKEAGVV

-1346 VGSLTAQDV
+1346 VGSLTAEDV
-1355 SRSMGAAGTTQ
+1355 SRSMGSGGSNQVVA
-1366 MITPIVNVNT
+1366 PVVNVNV
-1376 DNEELRD
+1376 DNDRLNSALERVNENQDRL
-1383 AVDGQREATQ
+1383 ATQ
-1393 LLVQRLDE
+1393 LEQ
-1401 GIQAFAVIDGPNGL
+1401 GIGVDVPIDGENGL
-1415 YQALKRFERLIS
+1415 YRRFKKYEKLIN

>member
-370 ANAAVLALADNL
+370 ANAAVLALADSL

-448 KIDKC
+448 KIEKC

-544 LRQAYVAWR
+544 LQQAYVAWR

-667 TLQSIVP
+667 TLQNIVP

-679 ISKEGQLYNDNST
+679 ISKEGQLYNDNSA
-692 AIKQYIRDLKD
+692 AIKQYIQDLKD

-740 YRDTQQQTTNAW
+740 YRDANPELF
-752 VDSDGRVHYTDNKSI
+752 KSRKSG
-767 ATMTVKTASALE
+767 AYVGASAIGAGQEMNHNLIE
-779 SDRQQKIHEE
+779 SKRQQKIHEE

-838 TPTQY
+838 SPTQY
-843 ESESDRKKREAE
+843 ESESDRKKRETE
-855 AKKAA
+855 AKKAN

-881 LAENLLNYQAGLQDY
+881 LAENMLNYQAGLQDY

-902 QEKIQ
+902 QERIQ

-940 QERTRQSAA
+940 QERTRQTVA
-949 AIDRDQRIMREW
+949 AIDRDHKIMREW

-992 REKAKLYRKGSL
+992 QEKAKLYRKGSL

-1027 FQQMVDN
+1027 FQQMAEN
-1034 LKTTYLQQG
+1034 LKTTYLQQS
-1043 NAKREQIELNALE
+1043 NAKREQLELNALE

-1081 QAQTPDEKTA
+1081 QVQTPDEKTTS
-1091 AAGADMLKVAQT
+1091 AGTDMLKVAQN
-1103 SAAKDAGTG
+1103 SAAKDVGSG
-1112 TSTPIYGTISM
+1112 TSTPIYGTIAM

-1136 QDEKNHE
+1136 QDEQNHA
-1143 AYLAAKQQATAQ
+1143 AYLAAKQQATSQ
-1155 FCQQLASEFQAAYQ
+1155 FCQQLASEFQTAYQ

-1188 EVTMT
+1188 EVAMT
-1193 KKKYEKQIEAAG
+1193 KKKYEKEIEAAG
-1205 NNQKKVKKLQE
+1205 NNEKKVKILKE
-1216 QQAKEEA
+1216 KQAKEEA

-1231 RQVKIQIAQALAQTA
+1231 KQVKIQIAQAVAQTA
-1246 TNALNAYGS
+1246 MNALAAYGS

-1267 PIAAAMAVAAGMLQ
+1267 PIAAAMAVAAGIMQ
-1281 VATIKKQAEAQ
+1281 VAAIKKQAAAQ

-1306 YRKEAGIV
+1306 YRKEAGVV

-1320 ANHQAVNNPNVLP
+1320 ANHQAVNNPNILP

-1355 SRSMGAAGTTQ
+1355 SRSMGAGGTTQ
-1366 MITPIVNVNT
+1366 MITPIVNVQT

-1383 AVDGQREATQ
+1383 TLERANDANE
-1393 LLVQRLDE
+1393 RLASAIAA
-1401 GIQAFAVIDGPNGL
+1401 GIHAYVTIDGPDGVKKKMDD
-1415 YQALKRFERLIS
+1415 YERLMNN
-1427 KK
+1427 K

>member
-226 KKDILEFVEAGD
+226 KKDIMEFVEAGD
-238 MINIALGDD
+238 MINISLGDD

-370 ANAAVLALADNL
+370 ANAAVLALADSL

-692 AIKQYIRDLKD
+692 AIKQYIQDLKD

-740 YRDTQQQTTNAW
+740 YRDANPELF
-752 VDSDGRVHYTDNKSI
+752 VSRKSG
-767 ATMTVKTASALE
+767 AYVGASAIGDGQEMNGYLID
-779 SDRQQKIHEE
+779 SKRQQKIHEE

-838 TPTQY
+838 SPTQY

-860 AEKLEQ
+860 AEKIEQ

-949 AIDRDQRIMREW
+949 AIDRDHKIMREW

-992 REKAKLYRKGSL
+992 QEKAKLYRKGSL

-1027 FQQMVDN
+1027 FQQMVDD
-1034 LKTTYLQQG
+1034 LKTTYLHQG
-1043 NAKREQIELNALE
+1043 NAKREQMELNALE

-1188 EVTMT
+1188 EVAMT

-1346 VGSLTAQDV
+1346 VGSLTSADV
-1355 SRSMGAAGTTQ
+1355 SRSVGSTQ
-1366 MITPIVNVNT
+1366 VVTPIVNVQNNN
-1376 DNEELRD
+1376 DELRD
-1383 AVDGQREATQ
+1383 TVEASREATEM
-1393 LLVQRLDE
+1393 LVQKLDD
-1401 GIQAFAVIDGPNGL
+1401 GIESYMVVDDNDVEFL
-1415 YQALKRFERLIS
+1415 YRKLKRHERLIN